1 MKTYF
6 LLVLCLLAAA
16 PLRAQKSNPNF
27 LLAWETTATEAGGR
41 TMEYTTT
48 TRSYD
53 KGGQLLR
60 IISETD
66 TDGDGTIDQRSS
78 GSTGYDSR
86 GHLATWIEESVAI
99 ATGEVLSR
107 STSNFAYDRRG
118 QLTNAVSY
126 SDSYGD
132 GSVDFTS
139 STTYRY
145 DQQGHILQLQQEA
158 HSADYADTM
167 TVTRSYNPRGD
178 PVLDVTET
186 KADGRPTV
194 TTWQSWSYGAGGRP
208 SSVVLL
214 VDANGDGL
222 PDPGSVETTY
232 VYAASGPPSET
243 YTRALDADGHLVY
256 SIHETYTYDQHRN
269 TTAVR
274 VDSDDDGDGTVDRV
288 VLINRGYAHR

>member
-6 LLVLCLLAAA
+6 LLALCLLAAV
-16 PLRAQKSNPNF
+16 PLRAEKTNPNF
-27 LLAWETTATEAGGR
+27 LLAWDTTAIEAGGR
-41 TMEYTTT
+41 TTEYTTT

-53 KGGQLLR
+53 KGGQLLS
-60 IISETD
+60 IISEAD
-66 TDGDGTIDQRSS
+66 TDGDGTMDRRSS
-78 GSTGYDSR
+78 GSAGYDSQGR
-86 GHLATWIEESVAI
+86 LATWIDESVAI

-118 QLTNAVSY
+118 QLTNAASY

-132 GSVDFTS
+132 GSVEFTS
-139 STTYRY
+139 STSYRY
-145 DQQGHILQLQQEA
+145 DQQGNIVELHQES

-167 TVTRSYNPRGD
+167 TETRSYNPRGD
-178 PVLDVTET
+178 EVLAVNET

-208 SSVVLL
+208 SSIVLH

-222 PDPGSVETTY
+222 PDPGAVETTY
-232 VYAASGPPSET
+232 VCAASGLPSET
-243 YTRALDADGHLVY
+243 LTRALDADGHLGY

-269 TTAVR
+269 TTGVR
-274 VDSDDDGDGTVDRV
+274 VDCDDDGDGTIDRV
-288 VLINRGYAHR
+288 VLIKRGYVHR